1 MQARNAQ
8 GAGHMILLV
17 GDRILDLQA
26 FVYSLEKVPYRP
38 LIGWN
43 HETYG
48 ICENGVQAWL
58 GWGRM
63 EDVIWDFN
71 WVTYDNFVW
80 RLIHRNHFKHWR
92 KFNKKLEAEMQSDFA
107 KSLQMTPFEQAVAE
121 SGVEVDKRGVSPETE
136 AELLQLVTQAGGQF
150 SPALFGKMS
159 ARALA
164 EMQVFIKN
172 NQFGL
177 MKIGQ
182 KLGVK
187 L

>member
-1 MQARNAQ
+1 
-8 GAGHMILLV
+8 
-17 GDRILDLQA
+17 
-26 FVYSLEKVPYRP
+26 
-38 LIGWN
+38 
-43 HETYG
+43 
-48 ICENGVQAWL
+48 
-58 GWGRM
+58 
-63 EDVIWDFN
+63 
-71 WVTYDNFVW
+71 
-80 RLIHRNHFKHWR
+80 
-92 KFNKKLEAEMQSDFA
+92 MQSDFA

-121 SGVEVDKRGVSPETE
+121 SGVELDKRGVSPETE

-150 SPALFGKMS
+150 SPALFGKMT
-159 ARALA
+159 ALTLA